1 MTAIN
6 DGVVDSTTPLT
17 VSTGN
22 LGTLGIMVNP
32 SNPREVFVIGL
43 SESSGV
49 NAIVSIFG
57 KTATSL
63 IEVVSADVPP
73 VPVTSITFGDF
84 SEEFDSSTLPT

>member
-1 MTAIN
+1 
-6 DGVVDSTTPLT
+6 
-17 VSTGN
+17 
-22 LGTLGIMVNP
+22 
-32 SNPREVFVIGL
+32 VIGL

-84 SEEFDSSTLPT
+84 SEEFDVSTLPT